1 MPNSRGSVFAAPITV
16 SNGVGNS
23 TQRAGSAEAGKTQ
36 RIAPLDFTKGIL
48 VLVMV
53 LYHWL
58 NYFVTGHDWVYKYL
72 RFLPISFTF
81 ISGFLISQVY
91 LSKYER
97 VDLKVPKRLFIRGLK
112 LLAIVAVLN
121 LAPRMLHFQ
130 TLRMRASNWSFT
142 AFAWD
147 YLLGEHAIAFS
158 VLVPIAYLLILS
170 SGIFLVSKH
179 WKNAY
184 HVTCLVLVLGAIA
197 CEVGKINGGYVQ
209 TVSIGM
215 LGVSIGHISMDQI
228 NRLLIHGRLIFLA
241 YVGYLFAIMIWN
253 DSYVL
258 QIVGVCVTLLFIY
271 WCGTLIVERH
281 GSGKI
286 AILLGQYSLFSY
298 IIQIVILQILRGGL
312 RAFTTEIGAS
322 IAAFLACI
330 GCTILSVVVLDNSR
344 RRAPAIN
351 TLYKA
356 VFS

>member
-1 MPNSRGSVFAAPITV
+1 MPNPRGSVFAVPTTV
-16 SNGVGNS
+16 SDGVGSS
-23 TQRAGSAEAGKTQ
+23 TPHAGSAEVKKTQ
-36 RIAPLDFTKGIL
+36 RIAALDFTKGIL

-81 ISGFLISQVY
+81 ITGFLISQVY

-97 VDLKVPKRLFIRGLK
+97 IDLKVPKRLFIRGLK

-121 LAPRMLHFQ
+121 LAPRMVPSQ
-130 TLRMRASNWSFT
+130 ILRMRASDWSFNT
-142 AFAWD
+142 FAWD
-147 YLLGEHAIAFS
+147 YLTGAHAIAFS
-158 VLVPIAYLLILS
+158 VLVPIGYLLILC

-184 HVTCLVLVLGAIA
+184 HVTCLVLVLGAMA

-215 LGVSIGHISMDQI
+215 LGVSIGHISMDRI
-228 NRLLIHGRLIFLA
+228 NRLLIHGSLIFLA

-258 QIVGVCVTLLFIY
+258 QVIGVCVTLLFIY
-271 WCGTLIVERH
+271 WCGTLIIERH

-298 IIQIVILQILRGGL
+298 IIQIVILQILRSGL
-312 RAFTTEIGAS
+312 RAFTTGISAS
-322 IAAFLACI
+322 IVAFLTCI
-330 GCTILSVVVLDNSR
+330 GCTILSVVVLDSSR

-351 TLYKA
+351 MLYKA